1 MSIDTDD
8 GGPGAKTNVPKSA
21 VVPGTIC
28 LVDFGPVRRP
38 FTGALNL
45 INTALGLLAVL
56 LLIGVNGFFVAA
68 EFALVAVDRA
78 KVDNDAESGRRRA
91 RLAKGLLAHLSF
103 HLSGAQLGITVTSLL
118 IGLLAEPA
126 IAELLHPLLEPVL
139 GGAAVIGVSLLIAI
153 FIATVVQMVV
163 GELVPKG
170 LALARPETTV
180 YLLGPLVRIYG
191 IIFGPLIRFL
201 NGSANRT
208 VRLLGVEPTEE
219 LSHVRTL
226 SEMQILV
233 SASTEGGVLDDS
245 ASKLLS
251 RSIRFEGKSAEDV
264 LVPRTA
270 VTALRTTET
279 VEDLVRASVAT
290 GHSRFLVCGEDLD
303 DIVGTVHVRAVHG
316 VPRDE
321 RSTTSVSSLMR
332 TVLALPESR
341 DLADVL
347 RDLRREKTHLAVVV
361 DEYGGTAGI
370 ITLED
375 ILEEIVGEIGDEH
388 DRRIPAMTVPGRRN
402 EWSLPGG
409 LHPDEVAEQIGCVLP
424 EGEYETFAG
433 FLLDE
438 LGHLPIVGETVT
450 WGDWT
455 FEVAEME
462 RRRIAQVTAR
472 ISTGAASGLT
482 EAERRRAGERGNG

>member
-1 MSIDTDD
+1 MGL
-8 GGPGAKTNVPKSA
+8 GGQRKALRSNRS
-21 VVPGTIC
+21 
-28 LVDFGPVRRP
+28 PVRFAEANHRSDGWRFP
-38 FTGALNL
+38 GALNL

-56 LLIGVNGFFVAA
+56 VLIGANGFFVAA

-78 KVDNDAESGRRRA
+78 KVDNDAEAGRRRA
-91 RLAKGLLAHLSF
+91 RLAKGLLARLSF

-126 IAELLHPLLEPVL
+126 IAELLRPALEPVL
-139 GGAAVIGVSLLIAI
+139 GSAAVIGVSLAIAI
-153 FIATVVQMVV
+153 FIATVVQMIV

-170 LALARPETTV
+170 LAIARPETTV

-191 IIFGPLIRFL
+191 IVFGPLIRFL
-201 NGSANRT
+201 NGAANRT
-208 VRLLGVEPTEE
+208 VRLMGVEPTEE

-233 SASTEGGVLDDS
+233 SASTEGGTLDDT

-270 VTALRTTET
+270 VTALRSTDT
-279 VEDLVRASVAT
+279 VDELVKASVAT
-290 GHSRFLVCGEDLD
+290 GHSRFLVYGDDLD
-303 DIVGTVHVRAVHG
+303 DVIGSVHVRAVHG
-316 VPRDE
+316 VARDE
-321 RSTTSVSSLMR
+321 RSTTTVSTLMR
-332 TVLALPESR
+332 PVLALPESR

-347 RDLRREKTHLAVVV
+347 FDLRREQTHLAVVV

-388 DRRIPAMTVPGRRN
+388 DRRMPAMSVPGRRN
-402 EWSLPGG
+402 EWLLPGS
-409 LHPDEVAEQIGCVLP
+409 LHPDEVTEQIGCELP

-438 LGHLPIVGETVT
+438 LGHLPTVGETIRWNGWV
-450 WGDWT
+450 
-455 FEVAEME
+455 FEVSEME
-462 RRRIAQVTAR
+462 RRRIAHVTAR
-472 ISTGAASGLT
+472 RESESGDESPNGDNT
-482 EAERRRAGERGNG
+482 TSRARGKS